1 MSTGQKEPATETR
14 MLVMLNENFGFAGS
28 DDDQTDHFQGGRWA
42 RPEDRNQANSVNTE
56 ALERWL
62 VSNYS
67 LWTLGLR
74 LAATARQHRREY
86 RNLPFNQSGWF
97 SPN

>member
-1 MSTGQKEPATETR
+1 M
-14 MLVMLNENFGFAGS
+14 VNDNFGFAGS
-28 DDDQTDHFQGGRWA
+28 DDDQSDYRQGGRWGQ
-42 RPEDRNQANSVNTE
+42 PDDRNQVDSVNTE
-56 ALERWL
+56 ALEQWL

-74 LAATARQHRREY
+74 IAAAARQYRIEY
-86 RNLPFNQSGWF
+86 RNVPFNQSGWF

>member
-1 MSTGQKEPATETR
+1 
-14 MLVMLNENFGFAGS
+14 MLNMVNENFGFAGR
-28 DDDQTDHFQGGRWA
+28 DD
-42 RPEDRNQANSVNTE
+42 NQADRLRGERWSQPDDRKQVDSVNTE

-74 LAATARQHRREY
+74 LAAAARQYRREY

>member
-1 MSTGQKEPATETR
+1 MVDK
-14 MLVMLNENFGFAGS
+14 NFGFAGG
-28 DDDQTDHFQGGRWA
+28 DDDQPDHIYGESWA
-42 RPEDRNQANSVNTE
+42 QPEDRNSVDSVDTE

-62 VSNYS
+62 IDNRG

-74 LAATARQHRREY
+74 LAAAARQYKREY
-86 RNLPFNQSGWF
+86 RYIPFNKSGWF

>member
-1 MSTGQKEPATETR
+1 M
-14 MLVMLNENFGFAGS
+14 VNEDFGFAGR
-28 DDDQTDHFQGGRWA
+28 DDDQTGHPRGGRWSQ
-42 RPEDRNQANSVNTE
+42 PDDRNQVDSVNTE

-62 VSNYS
+62 INNYS

-74 LAATARQHRREY
+74 LAAAARQYRRDY
-86 RNLPFNQSGWF
+86 RNVPFNQNGWF

>member
-1 MSTGQKEPATETR
+1 M
-14 MLVMLNENFGFAGS
+14 VNEDFGFAGS
-28 DDDQTDHFQGGRWA
+28 DDDQAGHFPGGR
-42 RPEDRNQANSVNTE
+42 RGQPEDRNQLNSVNTE
-56 ALERWL
+56 ALEQWL

-74 LAATARQHRREY
+74 LAAAARQYKREY
-86 RNLPFNQSGWF
+86 QHIPFNKRGWF

>member
-1 MSTGQKEPATETR
+1 M
-14 MLVMLNENFGFAGS
+14 VNENFGFAGS
-28 DDDQTDHFQGGRWA
+28 DDDQADHFMGGRWGQ
-42 RPEDRNQANSVNTE
+42 REDRNQVNSVNTE

-67 LWTLGLR
+67 LWILGLR
-74 LAATARQHRREY
+74 LAAAARQYKRDY
-86 RNLPFNQSGWF
+86 ASLPYNKSGWF

>member
-1 MSTGQKEPATETR
+1 M
-14 MLVMLNENFGFAGS
+14 VNENFGFAGS
-28 DDDQTDHFQGGRWA
+28 DDDQMDHLQDARWDQ
-42 RPEDRNQANSVNTE
+42 PDRHSQVDSVNTE

-74 LAATARQHRREY
+74 LAAAARQYKREY
-86 RNLPFNQSGWF
+86 QSLPFNKSGWF